1 MSAET
6 VSRDGRGGS
15 AAGHRCPPVAKIR
28 RAFRTLEG
36 RENLVGAK
44 KRIEAPRDGGILAL
58 EEGTW

>member
-15 AAGHRCPPVAKIR
+15 AAGHPVSAGGENPAR
-28 RAFRTLEG
+28 LRTLEG